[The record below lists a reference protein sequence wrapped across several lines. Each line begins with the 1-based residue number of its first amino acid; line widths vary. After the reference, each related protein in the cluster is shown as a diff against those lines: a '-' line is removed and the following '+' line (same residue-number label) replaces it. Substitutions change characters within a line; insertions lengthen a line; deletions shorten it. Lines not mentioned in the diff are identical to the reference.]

1 VNVDAVHRSFEG
13 KVVRFTRNLNLAT
26 RTMETEIDVANKDL
40 SLTPGEYANTT
51 IELERHDNV
60 LTVPV
65 QAVVREGNQSTVLVV
80 DGAHHVQMRDITTG
94 LQGSNLIEV
103 KSGLSAGDL
112 VITGNQSNYQAGES
126 VSPKVQPTSRFDTSE
141 EQAGGKK

>member
-1 VNVDAVHRSFEG
+1 VDAVHRSFEG

-51 IELERHDNV
+51 VELERHDNV
-60 LTVPV
+60 LTIPV
-65 QAVVREGNQSTVLVV
+65 QAVIRNGGQASTLVV
-80 DGAHHVQMRDITTG
+80 DASHRVQARNITTG

-103 KSGLSAGDL
+103 KSGLAEGDL
-112 VITGNQSNYQAGES
+112 VITGNQSSYQAGET
-126 VSPKVQPTSRFDTSE
+126 VVTNLQPSTALDISE
-141 EQAGGKK
+141 EQSGGTK